1 MSNVQDGSCS
11 AAALALGLSPVA
23 TLALRMG
30 AMLLK
35 WSMSGRSAH
44 CLEVVISSSGARIRV
59 SKPRRRSSNRRIP
72 KPANDYDPTVE
83 PGFSFMEI
91 THEEMRLLDAS
102 SSTGNLGRAYEP

>member
-30 AMLLK
+30 AMLLR
-35 WSMSGRSAH
+35 WSMSGQSAH
-44 CLEVVISSSGARIRV
+44 SLAVAISSSGVSIRV
-59 SKPRRRSSNRRIP
+59 SKRRRRSSNRRTP
-72 KPANDYDPTVE
+72 KPATVSENTDDPDFT
-83 PGFSFMEI
+83 FTEI

-102 SSTGNLGRAYEP
+102 SSIGSLGRAYEA